1 MTRRAFCTW
10 PYAPE
15 PDSPTAAGV
24 EYAAAGP
31 PSEPEI
37 IRTTTGGA
45 QPGYSRGS
53 IKIGAR
59 VKSKEEEEALARER
73 AAAAAKFKAEE
84 AEADIA
90 KAAEVEAA
98 AVVEVGGFIET
109 KHSTNVESTGGGRA
123 SVKHS
128 P

>member
-10 PYAPE
+10 PYSPE

-84 AEADIA
+84 AEAA
-90 KAAEVEAA
+90 KAAEAEATA
-98 AVVEVGGFIET
+98 AVEVGGLLRP
-109 KHSTNVESTGGGRA
+109 STRPTLNRQTESARLY
-123 SVKHS
+123 KHS